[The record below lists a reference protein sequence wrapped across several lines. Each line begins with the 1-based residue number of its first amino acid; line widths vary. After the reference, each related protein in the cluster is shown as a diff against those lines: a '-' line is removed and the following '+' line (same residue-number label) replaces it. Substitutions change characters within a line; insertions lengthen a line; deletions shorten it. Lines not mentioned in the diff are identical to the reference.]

1 VRTRALPIAV
11 RVLRVL
17 RAALALLVATWLGGC
32 GLAPDVNRPILVHDW
47 TLAYD
52 GGAPIAVTL
61 PSHLALP
68 DRPLDFVLR
77 ADVALPPAM
86 RGRNL
91 TLAFVRLPAL
101 GELRANGEPVTA
113 LEPAV
118 GSIYRVSGAQR
129 WRIPADRTRGESL
142 RLELDLRHRSTQT
155 AWIDCSP
162 RLSATE
168 QGDLFFVAANT
179 FNEATALF
187 GMAIVVVV
195 GFSFFLIWLS
205 DRKRRAHGWF
215 ALEALG
221 GFAFPAYASGL
232 TQPFFG
238 TADTMVLAVQLAL
251 GATCSWAFVHAYY
264 GIRFPFRG
272 ALLPWVGFAIYG
284 IALMGPF
291 RTALYITP
299 VAVAAVVLSA
309 WYQGL
314 MCLRLAR
321 VKPRPRN
328 VFWVTL
334 AWPVAGIFGSVD
346 CATWLG
352 FGRWFEGVHAGSAAI
367 CVVCVM
373 RIAALSREHIRTLQ
387 QAEALTTELAGRVA
401 ALEEKDHENEALNA
415 ELRRQIAARSSQLA
429 DALARI
435 GARHAGLVALEGG
448 STVAGRYR
456 VVKALGVGGMGAVYE
471 VERMHD
477 QHRFALKILHARHDA
492 MSLARFAREA
502 QIAAQIQDPHVV
514 GIVDLDVD
522 EEGFLFLVMEL
533 VDGVPLSELRERFGE
548 VPFACDVLAQVA
560 DGLAAIHEAGVVH
573 RDLKPAN
580 VLVRDPGGR
589 PLVKIADFGI
599 AMLGAP
605 GDEEVTIHDREDDA
619 QPTAPDAAGPLD
631 APTAA
636 AIPVARRAS
645 FAPAENEATVRHEH
659 EHLQVSEPERA
670 SREQQT
676 SGPRRVEPK
685 VDSGA
690 VDAVRRAATPLTR
703 TGVVMGTP
711 LYMAPEVLRGAKHAR
726 PAADLYSLGV
736 VAWLML
742 TRDVPFPERRTGD
755 ATVRE
760 PPSIRARM
768 PALPSAVAAAIDASL
783 AIEPGKRPSA
793 RAFAAAMRGVGSEQ
807 SGEVESA
814 SPKVRAAAG

>member
-1 VRTRALPIAV
+1 LVAL
-11 RVLRVL
+11 RL
-17 RAALALLVATWLGGC
+17 ALALLVATALAGCDLG
-32 GLAPDVNRPILVHDW
+32 LDANRPLLVHDW

-52 GGAPIAVTL
+52 GGAPVAVTL
-61 PSHLALP
+61 PTHLALP

-77 ADVALPPAM
+77 ADVALPASM
-86 RGRNL
+86 RGRAL
-91 TLAFVRLPAL
+91 TLAFVRLPAI
-101 GELRANGEPVTA
+101 GELRANGAPATA

-129 WRIPADRTRGESL
+129 WRIAGDLTRGDTL

-168 QGDLFFVAANT
+168 QGDPFFLAANT

-195 GFSFFLIWLS
+195 GFSFLLIWLS

-215 ALEALG
+215 AMEALG

-284 IALMGPF
+284 VAFMGPF
-291 RTALYITP
+291 TTTRYVTP
-299 VAVAAVVLSA
+299 VAVAAVVASA
-309 WYQGL
+309 WYQAVL
-314 MCLRLAR
+314 CLRLAR

-334 AWPVAGIFGSVD
+334 AWPVAGILGSVD
-346 CATWLG
+346 CAIWLG

-387 QAEALTTELAGRVA
+387 QAETLTTELAGRVA
-401 ALEEKDHENEALNA
+401 ALEDKDHENEALNA

-456 VVKALGVGGMGAVYE
+456 VVKSLGVGGMGAVYE

-533 VDGVPLSELRERFGE
+533 VDGVPLSELRDRFGD
-548 VPFACDVLAQVA
+548 VPFARDVLAQIA

-580 VLVRDPGGR
+580 VLVRDAGGR
-589 PLVKIADFGI
+589 PLAKIADFGI

-605 GDEEVTIHDREDDA
+605 GDEDATVDDRADA
-619 QPTAPDAAGPLD
+619 PSATARDAAAVLD
-631 APTAA
+631 VPTAA
-636 AIPVARRAS
+636 AIPVARRMS
-645 FAPAENEATVRHEH
+645 FAPAENEPSEATVPHEH
-659 EHLQVSEPERA
+659 QHLRVTEPEA
-670 SREQQT
+670 SAREQQT
-676 SGPRRVEPK
+676 SGPRRVGPK

-690 VDAVRRAATPLTR
+690 VEAMRRAATPLTR

-742 TRDVPFPERRTGD
+742 TREVPFPERRTGD

-760 PPSIRARM
+760 PPSIRARV
-768 PALPSAVAAAIDASL
+768 PALDALSPEMVAAIDASL
-783 AIEPGKRPSA
+783 AIEPGKRPTA
-793 RAFAAAMRGVGSEQ
+793 RAFAAAMRGEA
-807 SGEVESA
+807 SGEHAREA
-814 SPKVRAAAG
+814 PKPRAAAG